1 MSIES
6 CYDDADIAKFK
17 AGAFGAKTGKKR
29 AAAAAAVTVGAGSK
43 NKRGKGKKGK
53 EIKRAKRKRR
63 RAKLGDE
70 KKHLRCKR
78 EMG

>member
-53 EIKRAKRKRR
+53 EIKK
-63 RAKLGDE
+63 GEE
-70 KKHLRCKR
+70 KKAEGEPGGR
-78 EMG
+78 EETS